1 MIDVNTVR
9 QLVEEA
15 LQGSDKYLV
24 EATVSK
30 DNQIIV
36 EIDSDSSLSIDDCS
50 ELSQFLEKKL
60 DRDVEDYE
68 LEVGSAGITSH
79 FRVLRQYQKNIG
91 NEVEVMLKEGGKST
105 GILSRADEN
114 EFELTVKKQVK
125 PEGAKKKITV
135 EENIPFTY
143 DKIRYIKNV
152 IRFK

>member
-1 MIDVNTVR
+1 
-9 QLVEEA
+9 
-15 LQGSDKYLV
+15 
-24 EATVSK
+24 
-30 DNQIIV
+30 V

-50 ELSQFLEKKL
+50 ELSQFIEKKL

-68 LEVGSAGITSH
+68 LEVGSAGITSP

-114 EFELTVKKQVK
+114 GFELTVKKQVK

>member
-68 LEVGSAGITSH
+68 LEVGSAGITSP

-135 EENIPFTY
+135 EENILFTY